1 MAKINGE
8 NFKAS
13 IKYYSVCI
21 RTRRYPKASK
31 EEDKTSIGLNDTM
44 GIDLDQHFANFIKV
58 VGTKQNYFKK
68 DQPNYQE
75 DEEPFGG
82 YDTNYLLEKL
92 DNINLKEETPVPA
105 PETG

>member
-1 MAKINGE
+1 MEENYEDANKKADKLVETMAKINGE

-58 VGTKQNYFKK
+58 VGTK
-68 DQPNYQE
+68 
-75 DEEPFGG
+75 
-82 YDTNYLLEKL
+82 
-92 DNINLKEETPVPA
+92 
-105 PETG
+105 